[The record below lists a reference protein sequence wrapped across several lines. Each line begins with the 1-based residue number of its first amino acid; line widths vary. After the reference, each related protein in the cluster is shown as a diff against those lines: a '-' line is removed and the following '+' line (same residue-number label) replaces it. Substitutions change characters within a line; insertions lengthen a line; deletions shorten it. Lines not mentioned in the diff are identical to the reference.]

1 MAKKKTVKKV
11 KKIEP
16 TIDKNIDRNAVGSG
30 VGGSIKKATKP
41 VIFNETTMHW
51 LIEENDKLNARIDRI
66 VAAHDKCKSL
76 KGL

>member
-11 KKIEP
+11 KKEKDYP
-16 TIDKNIDRNAVGSG
+16 VSVSDETITKALKDG
-30 VGGSIKKATKP
+30 VLETRISE
-41 VIFNETTMHW
+41 FNKLEQR
-51 LIEENDKLNARIDRI
+51 LNARIDRI